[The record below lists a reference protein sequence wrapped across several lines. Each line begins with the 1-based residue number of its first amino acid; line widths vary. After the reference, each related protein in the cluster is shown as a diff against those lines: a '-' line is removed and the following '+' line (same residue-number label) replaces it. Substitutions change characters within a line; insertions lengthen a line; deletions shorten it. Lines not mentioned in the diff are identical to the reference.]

1 MVKKAVLAEFIR
13 AGRHDLAEWYH
24 FMPTIKGL
32 RVKDVGSQGEVQI
45 SLDDKGWFTP
55 HSWLANYQAE
65 FRERL
70 AEELKVAEVVL
81 STEQKNGLL
90 LQHVTPVTN
99 PDYASFRDEELRIM
113 SQMASDSKY
122 SPGQRLV
129 NILDYIFTFK
139 FNCGHLTEQVR
150 RIMKEN
156 PWNKDG
162 NS

>member
-65 FRERL
+65 VRERL
-70 AEELKVAEVVL
+70 AAELKIAEVVL

-90 LQHVTPVTN
+90 LQHVTPITN
-99 PDYASFRDEELRIM
+99 SDYAAFSDNDFSIM
-113 SQMASDSKY
+113 TRMAMDTSKT
-122 SPGQRLV
+122 PGQRLV
-129 NILDYIFTFK
+129 EILNYIFTFK
-139 FNCGHLTEQVR
+139 FNAGHLTDQVKK
-150 RIMKEN
+150 IMKEN
-156 PWNKDG
+156 PWKEA